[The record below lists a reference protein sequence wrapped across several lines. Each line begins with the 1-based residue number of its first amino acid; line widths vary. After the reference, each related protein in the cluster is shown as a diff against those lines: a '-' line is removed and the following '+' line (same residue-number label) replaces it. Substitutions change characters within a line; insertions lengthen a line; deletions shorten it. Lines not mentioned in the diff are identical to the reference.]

1 MEDEEFGVQGIY
13 DLSGSSGFIG
23 SLNLKDLTRDFS
35 RALTTDE
42 IQDYLE
48 DLAGVQE
55 AEATPKPKPKPEQV
69 QNDLHLNSTQFTLVS
84 RCLANYEKGLRL
96 YILNVDA
103 GVFAPFGD
111 SDSEYDPDD
120 TYVWLMPKIA
130 EKVRE
135 RIDSLRDLDAQCISF
150 KREIESKR
158 QELGERIELLL
169 KNGHDHMI

>member
-1 MEDEEFGVQGIY
+1 MEDETLGVQGTY
-13 DLSGSSGFIG
+13 EGSALELSQLS
-23 SLNLKDLTRDFS
+23 RDFS
-35 RALTTDE
+35 RALSTDE
-42 IQDYLE
+42 IQDYLA
-48 DLAGVQE
+48 DLAGIRE
-55 AEATPKPKPKPEQV
+55 AEATPKPKPEQV

-103 GVFAPFGD
+103 GVFAPFVN

-120 TYVWLMPKIA
+120 TYVWLMPRIA

-158 QELGERIELLL
+158 QELGERIELIL
-169 KNGHDHMI
+169 KNGHDYMI

>member
-1 MEDEEFGVQGIY
+1 MEDETLGAKLGALGTY
-13 DLSGSSGFIG
+13 DWSGSLDWS
-23 SLNLKDLTRDFS
+23 RDFS
-35 RALTTDE
+35 RGLTTDE
-42 IQDYLE
+42 IQDYLA
-48 DLAGVQE
+48 DLARIP
-55 AEATPKPKPKPEQV
+55 ATPKPKEKPEQV

-103 GVFAPFGD
+103 GVFAPFVD
-111 SDSEYDPDD
+111 SDSEYHPDD
-120 TYVWLMPKIA
+120 AYVWLMPKIA

-158 QELGERIELLL
+158 QELGERIELIL
-169 KNGHDHMI
+169 KNGHDYMI